1 MINIYNLGIT
11 DTEYAQLA
19 AQGYDPNLE
28 HQLTE
33 LGESIDQARKLAR
46 IVGLTQD
53 KPPQTEEE
61 WQEFMAV
68 WGDTCDGSL
77 EKWAKAQPLKVDIAT
92 TKFLEEKRAI
102 AYHSSEETFD

>member
-1 MINIYNLGIT
+1 MTEIHNLGMT

-28 HQLTE
+28 RQLLE
-33 LGESIDQARKLAR
+33 FGENPDHARKLAR
-46 IVGLTQD
+46 VVGLTKD
-53 KPPQTEEE
+53 KTPQTDQE

-77 EKWAKAQPLKVDIAT
+77 GK
-92 TKFLEEKRAI
+92 
-102 AYHSSEETFD
+102 